1 MHDIA
6 SLVASLV
13 EFVGFAGVAR
23 SLTTN
28 IARVI
33 VNIFVIWPR
42 LTQINQRDRKSQR
55 NSLSTL
61 QVQPKCFEQK

>member
-6 SLVASLV
+6 SLVTSPVDFASD
-13 EFVGFAGVAR
+13 GVAR

-33 VNIFVIWPR
+33 VDIFVIWPR